1 MQMSDFLCDFCQRP
15 WTDDIPMIEGH
26 RGSAI
31 CGRCLTLAYTELA
44 INKAGSPVP
53 ENEHAAACVMC
64 LNPDAGPLYRSELR
78 EEAVICRTCAKRA
91 AGVLHKDPDYDW
103 RKPPAD

>member
-1 MQMSDFLCDFCQRP
+1 MQMSDFLCDFCERP
-15 WTDDIPMIEGH
+15 WTDGIPMIEGH

-44 INKAGSPVP
+44 MNKGGSSAS
-53 ENEHAAACVMC
+53 ESACVMC
-64 LNPDAGPLYRSELR
+64 LDPEATPLYQSQLR
-78 EEAVICRTCAKRA
+78 EQAAICRTCAERA

-103 RKPPAD
+103 RKPTAG